1 MRYNKFKAFTIA
13 EIMVILLTLSI
24 LLAAFA
30 PVFTRRYNN
39 VTSNE
44 VWTYVPGDDNYNAYF
59 DTPNKLFLNQAFVGL
74 TPISSDEVR
83 SFSGGDSCEVCITN
97 LTTGAVTCASASC
110 SAAAASPKPIYS
122 KLVIAASKELGSI
135 TNDPPQNQM
144 QFRMATSN
152 TDAAGTVVGSL
163 FAGNNNMLLGGPYV
177 DIKNDAVA
185 NSAFGAGSLKSLTK
199 GDANNIEDPSLVNE
213 NNIYGRVILK
223 IPKLGYIRKFLLTSY
238 GFLFGIVLP
247 ASTIIIFDILKFIK
261 KCKNKQIDEEID
273 II

>member
-83 SFSGGDSCEVCITN
+83 SFSGGDSCEVCIKN
-97 LTTGAVTCASASC
+97 LTTGAVTCSSASC
-110 SAAAASPKPIYS
+110 SAAAATPKPIYS

-185 NSAFGAGSLKSLTK
+185 NSAYGAGSLKSLTK
-199 GDANNIEDPSLVNE
+199 GDANTAADNYNLKDDDIIGEVKFVVPYLGYPSLFFSSSVKE
-213 NNIYGRVILK
+213 
-223 IPKLGYIRKFLLTSY
+223 
-238 GFLFGIVLP
+238 
-247 ASTIIIFDILKFIK
+247 
-261 KCKNKQIDEEID
+261 
-273 II
+273 